1 MAKNNNSAVK
11 YSFACY
17 EDYAAWNGDKAMSE
31 GEYAVHKMEIEAKHP
46 ERKYFHRHIPLA
58 DITTFYESPRMKM
71 NYLEGKWE
79 KA

>member
-1 MAKNNNSAVK
+1 MAKTNNSAIK
-11 YSFACY
+11 HSFACY

-31 GEYAVHKMEIEAKHP
+31 GEYAVHKIEKAAEHP
-46 ERKYFHRHIPLA
+46 ERKYFDRQIPLA
-58 DITTFYESPRMKM
+58 DDVAFYDSPRMKM